1 MELFRWMLQR
11 FVLLTLVG
19 LVLAVG
25 SALSVIH
32 VTHLNRQLYSQ
43 LQGLQTKKDLLDSEY
58 EKLLLE
64 RSAWSEYSRVEN
76 LAESRLGMKTPA
88 AGDVIMVEYGKL
100 SR

>member
-11 FVLLTLVG
+11 SILLTLVG

-32 VTHLNRQLYSQ
+32 VTYLNRQLYSQ
-43 LQGLQTKKDLLDSEY
+43 LQDLQKQKDLLESEY

-76 LAESRLGMKTPA
+76 LSKSRLGMKTPG
-88 AGDVIMVEYGKL
+88 AGDVIMVEYWRPG
-100 SR
+100 R